1 MGKVGRRKQSLWRGS
16 VSTEQASFVPTETIS
31 VGTKPFESP
40 AWTEVRSLPR
50 FYFCPDV
57 YNSSASGYVW
67 VFSFLVHPHGVLAE
81 RLSAGRSVCSLPIHF
96 YPILS
101 FWLIHSPFSVLRAG
115 VQAMS
120 CINEH
125 PVIYNCAS
133 LYSGTVN
140 GYLVPQTPG
149 KCEWCLQRRKT
160 GLGSLQIF
168 LEVPHRHP
176 FRTPAFWF
184 GVLHFEDEMESMEET
199 SHGGGERSKK
209 ANWVSP
215 YSLVIVNSPCRR
227 QFPHMLPP
235 VQKWNGLW
243 RTLSLILLAGEK
255 T

>member
-40 AWTEVRSLPR
+40 AWTEVRSLPW

-81 RLSAGRSVCSLPIHF
+81 RHRVSPGRSVCSLPIHF

-101 FWLIHSPFSVLRAG
+101 FRLIHSPFSVLRAG
-115 VQAMS
+115 FQAVS

-125 PVIYNCAS
+125 PVIYSCAS
-133 LYSGTVN
+133 LYSDEVKGH
-140 GYLVPQTPG
+140 LVPQTPG

-160 GLGSLQIF
+160 GGK
-168 LEVPHRHP
+168 
-176 FRTPAFWF
+176 
-184 GVLHFEDEMESMEET
+184 
-199 SHGGGERSKK
+199 RSKK
-209 ANWVSP
+209 SNQVSP
-215 YSLVIVNSPCRR
+215 YLLVIVNSPCGR

-235 VQKWNGLW
+235 V
-243 RTLSLILLAGEK
+243 
-255 T
+255 